1 MKSYWIR
8 LWRVSL
14 QHGVVFVLN
23 VCLRVSVGQ
32 AESALA
38 TSREEAEATIA
49 HLRSELDELQA
60 FSTQKV
66 SSGRVD
72 TEAVGWWTDRR
83 STRGFM
89 A

>member
-1 MKSYWIR
+1 VCCQVWC
-8 LWRVSL
+8 
-14 QHGVVFVLN
+14 GVHTEFLCVN
-23 VCLRVSVGQ
+23 Q
-32 AESALA
+32 AEAALA

-66 SSGRVD
+66 SWMGD
-72 TEAVGWWTDRR
+72 TGAVQSSTERR
-83 STRGFM
+83 SVHGVM